1 LNTHYRTV
9 LLVCCLISIGNP
21 ALGQWQPDSMSV
33 ASLPGEYN
41 PHWVWVD
48 DMSFFHMID
57 GRAYLVDA
65 DSGQV
70 LGMLSPGGSFNKLEL
85 PADTPEIYAAATFYP
100 RGTRGERTDAITI
113 FDRSNL
119 SAIGEVIIPAK
130 RHTSIATLAHSTLTD
145 DGRFI
150 GVYNMTPAQSV
161 SVVNI
166 QQREFIEEISTPGC
180 AMVYAAG
187 ERQFNML
194 CGDGSLLTVT
204 IDDSG
209 KEVDKVRSSPF
220 FDPQVDPVTE
230 KAVRVGDQ
238 WLYVSFDGIAY
249 PVTVADGKPEFGANW
264 SLLSDAERGQSWRI
278 GGVQHLAA
286 HQQRGLLYSL
296 VHQGGVDTHKDP
308 GTEVWVY
315 DIDAKA
321 RVQRIE
327 LANLATSIQ
336 VSQDDEPLLLTAFIA
351 VPALDVYDA
360 ASGEHLRTV
369 GELGETIGL
378 IQTH

>member
-1 LNTHYRTV
+1 MRYRSV
-9 LLVCCLISIGNP
+9 LLACCLACSGNA

-33 ASLPGEYN
+33 ESLPGEFS

-48 DMSFFHMID
+48 DMSFFHMVD

-65 DSGQV
+65 DSGQM
-70 LGMLSPGGSFNKLEL
+70 LGMLSPGGLFNKLEL
-85 PADTPEIYAAATFYP
+85 PAGTPEIYAAATFYA

-130 RHTSIATLAHSTLTD
+130 RHTSMATLAHSALTD
-145 DGRFI
+145 DGRFMV
-150 GVYNMTPAQSV
+150 VYNMTPAQSV

-166 QQREFIEEISTPGC
+166 QQREFIAEISTPGC

-204 IDDSG
+204 LDDSG
-209 KEVDKVRSSPF
+209 EEVDKVRSAAF

-230 KAVRVGDQ
+230 KAVRFGDR
-238 WLYVSFDGIAY
+238 WLYVSFDGFAY
-249 PVTVADGKPEFGANW
+249 PVQLTDGKPEFGAPW
-264 SLLSDAERGQSWRI
+264 SLLRDADRAQSWRI

-286 HQQRGLLYSL
+286 YVQGGLLYSL

-327 LANLATSIQ
+327 LANIATSIQ
-336 VSQDDEPLLLTAFIA
+336 VSQDNEPLLLTAFIGL
-351 VPALDVYDA
+351 PALDVYDA
-360 ASGEHLRTV
+360 ATGEHLRTI

-378 IQTH
+378 LQTH

>member
-1 LNTHYRTV
+1 MCCRSV
-9 LLVCCLISIGNP
+9 LLVCLLVCFGDVAVAQFQRDLT
-21 ALGQWQPDSMSV
+21 SV
-33 ASLPGEYN
+33 TSLPGEYN

-65 DSGQV
+65 DIGRV
-70 LGMLSPGGSFNKLEL
+70 LGMLSTGGIFNKLEL
-85 PADTPEIYAAATFYP
+85 PADTPEIYAAATFYS
-100 RGTRGERTDAITI
+100 RGTRGERTDVITI

-130 RHTSIATLAHSTLTD
+130 RHTSMATMAHSTLTD
-145 DGRFI
+145 DGRFML
-150 GVYNMTPAQSV
+150 VYNMTPAQSV
-161 SVVNI
+161 TVVNI
-166 QQREFIEEISTPGC
+166 QQRVFSGEISTPGC
-180 AMVYAAG
+180 AMIYAAG

-204 IDDSG
+204 LDDSG
-209 KEVDKVRSSPF
+209 ATADKVRSAPF

-230 KAVRVGDQ
+230 KAVRFGDQ
-238 WLYVSFDGIAY
+238 WMYVSFDGFAH
-249 PVTVADGKPEFGANW
+249 PVHIVDGKPEFGASW
-264 SLLSDAERGQSWRI
+264 SLLSDAEREQSWRI

-296 VHQGGVDTHKDP
+296 VHQGGDDTHKDP

-315 DIDAKA
+315 DIDAKV

-360 ASGEHLRTV
+360 STGEHLRTV

>member
-1 LNTHYRTV
+1 MCCRSV
-9 LLVCCLISIGNP
+9 LLVCLLVCFGDV
-21 ALGQWQPDSMSV
+21 AVAQFQRDSTSV

-65 DSGQV
+65 DRGRV
-70 LGMLSPGGSFNKLEL
+70 LGMLSTGGIFNKLEL
-85 PADTPEIYAAATFYP
+85 PTNTPEIYAAATFYS
-100 RGTRGERTDAITI
+100 RGTRGERTDVITI

-130 RHTSIATLAHSTLTD
+130 RHTSMATIAHSTLTD
-145 DGRFI
+145 DDRFML
-150 GVYNMTPAQSV
+150 VYNMTPAQSV
-161 SVVNI
+161 TVVNI
-166 QQREFIEEISTPGC
+166 QKREFTGEISTPGC
-180 AMVYAAG
+180 AMIYAVG

-194 CGDGSLLTVT
+194 CGDGSLMTVT
-204 IDDSG
+204 LDDSG
-209 KEVDKVRSSPF
+209 ATADKVRSAPF
-220 FDPQVDPVTE
+220 FDPHVDPVTE
-230 KAVRVGDQ
+230 KPVRFGDQ
-238 WLYVSFDGIAY
+238 WLYVSFDGFAH
-249 PVTVADGKPEFGANW
+249 PVHIVDGKPEFGAPW
-264 SLLSDAERGQSWRI
+264 SLLSDAEREQSWRI
-278 GGVQHLAA
+278 GGAQHLAA

-296 VHQGGVDTHKDP
+296 VHQGGDDTHKDP

-315 DIDAKA
+315 DIDAKV

-360 ASGEHLRTV
+360 STGEHLRTV

>member
-1 LNTHYRTV
+1 MRYRSV
-9 LLVCCLISIGNP
+9 LLVCLLVCFGDAAVAQFQRDLT
-21 ALGQWQPDSMSV
+21 SV
-33 ASLPGEYN
+33 TSLPGEYN

-65 DSGQV
+65 DSGRV
-70 LGMLSPGGSFNKLEL
+70 LGMLSTGGIFNKLEL
-85 PADTPEIYAAATFYP
+85 PADTPEIYAAATFYS
-100 RGTRGERTDAITI
+100 RGTRGERTDVITI

-130 RHTSIATLAHSTLTD
+130 RHTSMATMAHSTLTD
-145 DGRFI
+145 DGRFML
-150 GVYNMTPAQSV
+150 VYNMTPAQSV
-161 SVVNI
+161 TVVNI
-166 QQREFIEEISTPGC
+166 QQRVFSGEISTPGC
-180 AMVYAAG
+180 AMIYAAG

-204 IDDSG
+204 LDDSG
-209 KEVDKVRSSPF
+209 ATADKVRSAPF

-230 KAVRVGDQ
+230 KAVRFGDQ
-238 WLYVSFDGIAY
+238 WLYVSFDGFAH
-249 PVTVADGKPEFGANW
+249 PVHIVDGKPEFGAPW
-264 SLLSDAERGQSWRI
+264 SLLSDAERTQSWRI
-278 GGVQHLAA
+278 GGAQHLAA

-308 GTEVWVY
+308 GTEVWIY

-321 RVQRIE
+321 RVQRIG

-360 ASGEHLRTV
+360 STGEHLRTV

>member
-1 LNTHYRTV
+1 MRYRFV
-9 LLVCCLISIGNP
+9 LVVCLLVCFVD
-21 ALGQWQPDSMSV
+21 AAVAQFQRDSTSV
-33 ASLPGEYN
+33 TSLPGKYN

-65 DSGQV
+65 DIGLV
-70 LGMLSPGGSFNKLEL
+70 LGMLSTGGIFNKLEL
-85 PADTPEIYAAATFYP
+85 PADTPEIYAAATFYS
-100 RGTRGERTDAITI
+100 RGTRGERTDVITI

-130 RHTSIATLAHSTLTD
+130 RHTSMATMAHSTLTD
-145 DGRFI
+145 DGRFML
-150 GVYNMTPAQSV
+150 VYNMTPAQSV
-161 SVVNI
+161 TVVNI
-166 QQREFIEEISTPGC
+166 QQRVFSGEISTPGC
-180 AMVYAAG
+180 AMIYAAG

-194 CGDGSLLTVT
+194 CGDGSLMTVT
-204 IDDSG
+204 LDDSG
-209 KEVDKVRSSPF
+209 ATADKVRSAPF
-220 FDPQVDPVTE
+220 FDPHVDPVTE
-230 KAVRVGDQ
+230 KAVRFGDQ
-238 WLYVSFDGIAY
+238 WLYVSFDGFAH
-249 PVTVADGKPEFGANW
+249 PVHVVDGKPEFGAPW
-264 SLLSDAERGQSWRI
+264 SLLSEAERAQSWRI
-278 GGVQHLAA
+278 GGAQHLAA

-315 DIDAKA
+315 DIDAKV

-360 ASGEHLRTV
+360 STGEHLRTV